1 MISRLLSVSLLALCT
16 AAAHAQQE
24 IDPTPRDLAGTYTVK
39 QSDGT
44 PPDPA
49 GTMRVHIVRL
59 PFTPMPTYV
68 GVYSIDYGSGPE
80 MINDPGLTFTAVQ
93 AGTSYAWESNGS
105 GGFLRPKRY
114 GFLQEFTHPPAD
126 SNRFEQ

>member
-1 MISRLLSVSLLALCT
+1 MPSRLLTVSFLALCT

-24 IDPTPRDLAGTYTVK
+24 IEPTPRDLAGVYTVK
-39 QSDGT
+39 KSDGT
-44 PPDPA
+44 PPDPN
-49 GTMRVHIVRL
+49 GTYRVHIVRL
-59 PFTPMPTYV
+59 PYTPMPVYL
-68 GVYSIDYGSGPE
+68 GVFSFDNGNGPVMIQDPE
-80 MINDPGLTFTAVQ
+80 MTFTAVQ
-93 AGTSYAWESNGS
+93 AGTSYAWETNGA

>member
-1 MISRLLSVSLLALCT
+1 MLSKLLTFSFLALCT

-24 IDPTPRDLAGTYTVK
+24 VEPTPRDLAGTYTLK

-44 PPDPA
+44 PPDPS
-49 GTMRVHIVRL
+49 GTYRVHITRL
-59 PFTPMPTYV
+59 PFTPVPMYV
-68 GVYSIDYGSGPE
+68 GVFSFDSGSGPV
-80 MINDPGLTFTAVQ
+80 MINDPGMTFTAVQ
-93 AGTSYAWESNGS
+93 AGTSYAWESNAA